1 MGCGISNFALSK
13 ATKYSKY
20 FMELMPILPR
30 DSGRTGYLALCT
42 IRTGVYIIDRL

>member
-1 MGCGISNFALSK
+1 MGCGISNFGLSK

-30 DSGRTGYLALCT
+30 DLVVLVTLHFALLELVCT
-42 IRTGVYIIDRL
+42 L